1 MSDKYVVSRLSM
13 EQQKET
19 PSQRELIVLLVLY
32 LIVFGLLAI
41 NPHDRADWALENLFP
56 LGQLA
61 AVIISYR
68 YFKFT
73 RLSYYMIFFYLL
85 VQSWGGH
92 FTYAEAAPFN
102 WVRDHFHLTRNHY
115 DRVAHFMLGFLV
127 AIPIREILDQVVST
141 SRRWLA
147 FLTAAIVL
155 AIGAFYELIEWWVAV
170 LATPNLG
177 DKFLG
182 TQGDIW
188 DTQWDMFLALVGA
201 VVTLALFQRLHDRQ
215 LRATGKSDQL
225 RFEAYTAL
233 DSDKCRI
240 RGSPSKTGSAF
251 INVR

>member
-1 MSDKYVVSRLSM
+1 MNHSKIV
-13 EQQKET
+13 
-19 PSQRELIVLLVLY
+19 PSQQELLVLLVLY
-32 LIVFGLLAI
+32 LVGFSLLAI
-41 NPHDRADWALENLFP
+41 NPHDRADWALENIFP
-56 LGQLA
+56 ISQLT
-61 AVIISYR
+61 AVLIFYR

-73 RLSYYMIFFYLL
+73 RISYYMIFFYLF

-102 WVRDHFHLTRNHY
+102 WVRDHFHLGRNHY
-115 DRVAHFMLGFLV
+115 DRVAHFMLGFLLGL
-127 AIPIREILDQVVST
+127 PIREILMQFLQA
-141 SRRWLA
+141 SRRWLN

-201 VVTLALFQRLHDRQ
+201 VCTLALFQKIHDRQ
-215 LRATGKSDQL
+215 LGT
-225 RFEAYTAL
+225 
-233 DSDKCRI
+233 
-240 RGSPSKTGSAF
+240 SA
-251 INVR
+251 R